1 MRDDRKLS
9 ESNEAEREKLREGQ
23 KLYSSS
29 SINNEKSNDDSSGK
43 ELSHN
48 AILGNFLALTK
59 NSKPK
64 YHRCIFNCSII
75 KLYL

>member
-29 SINNEKSNDDSSGK
+29 SINGNEKSNDDSSGK
-43 ELSHN
+43 YMYN
-48 AILGNFLALTK
+48 
-59 NSKPK
+59 
-64 YHRCIFNCSII
+64 
-75 KLYL
+75 

>member
-43 ELSHN
+43 ELLHN
-48 AILGNFLALTK
+48 PTLGLLARTK
-59 NSKPK
+59 NSKP
-64 YHRCIFNCSII
+64 YQNII
-75 KLYL
+75 VVYLIVLLLC